1 MLNSK
6 KLIKKFWFIKGSLSD
21 GNTIF
26 IKIDT
31 FPFIIGRDKKCQ
43 LFLSSKNVSRRH
55 AEIYLQGENL
65 KVRDLDSMNGTFIN
79 GRRISGSEY
88 LRDDDT
94 LGLADQEFRIFF
106 TDNRTAVGLKK
117 TSFFKGPKKQQTFA
131 QFYKLS
137 KREEQVLFCLLE
149 GRTSKQVAKKL
160 FISEGTAKN
169 HVLKIF
175 KKTNTHSRFS
185 LLALYNKFP
194 GAKNKK

>member
-1 MLNSK
+1 MLNQK
-6 KLIKKFWFIKGSLSD
+6 KAVKRFWFLKGSLSD

-31 FPFIIGRDKKCQ
+31 FPFVLGRDKKCH

-55 AEIYLQGENL
+55 AEISLQGDCL
-65 KVRDLDSMNGTFIN
+65 RVRDLNSMNGTFIN
-79 GRRISGSEY
+79 GKQISGSEF

-94 LGLADQEFRIFF
+94 LALADQEFRIFF

-117 TSFFKGPKKQQTFA
+117 TNFFQGPKKRQTFA

-137 KREEQVLFCLLE
+137 KREEEVLFCLLQ
-149 GRTSKQVAKKL
+149 GRSSKAVAKKL

-169 HVLKIF
+169 HILKIF
-175 KKTNTHSRFS
+175 KKTNAHSRFA
-185 LLALYNKFP
+185 LLALYNRFP
-194 GAKNKK
+194 STKDKK